1 MIADY
6 KWILDERRP
15 MTARPIPDAPPVT
28 NAVRATNDEEVEGEV
43 GEDMTAAGNGRVRPE
58 GEGPG
63 GDETYHYGWVTG
75 KWGSR
80 TLILQDAR
88 TKPQTQAP
96 NATPPRTP
104 DQDAYIPYLS
114 RILPWT

>member
-1 MIADY
+1 
-6 KWILDERRP
+6 

-58 GEGPG
+58 GEGEG

>member
-1 MIADY
+1 
-6 KWILDERRP
+6 

-58 GEGPG
+58 GEGRG

-88 TKPQTQAP
+88 TKPP
-96 NATPPRTP
+96 NASPKRNPPPGRQTRTP
-104 DQDAYIPYLS
+104 IYLTFPGS
-114 RILPWT
+114 FLGPRLDKV